1 MSIFGCCFPVSNHH
15 YRGSHLTYS
24 FPSTEKPQY
33 KKGCTV
39 NVAFASLGF
48 CIMTGMT
55 LYYRMENRRRDK
67 VEGGR
72 PVPGTQLE
80 TVEKFDLAPGKH

>member
-1 MSIFGCCFPVSNHH
+1 MC
-15 YRGSHLTYS
+15 S

-67 VEGGR
+67 IEGGR
-72 PVPGTQLE
+72 PEKGTQLE
-80 TVEKFDLAPGKH
+80 TVEKFDLAPGQYKAQNTRPSTDWTGFRYVA

>member
-1 MSIFGCCFPVSNHH
+1 
-15 YRGSHLTYS
+15 
-24 FPSTEKPQY
+24 
-33 KKGCTV
+33 
-39 NVAFASLGF
+39 
-48 CIMTGMT
+48 MTGMT

-80 TVEKFDLAPGKH
+80 TVEKFDLAPGKCDV